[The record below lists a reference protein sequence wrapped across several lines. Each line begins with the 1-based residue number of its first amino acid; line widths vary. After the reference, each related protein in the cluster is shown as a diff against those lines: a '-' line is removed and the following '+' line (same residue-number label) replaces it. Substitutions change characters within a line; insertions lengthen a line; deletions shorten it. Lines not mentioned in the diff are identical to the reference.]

1 MRMESPKQTHMKNV
15 QVIILLDSIS
25 GKQIEKLN

>member
-1 MRMESPKQTHMKNV
+1 MRMESPKQTHMNDV

-25 GKQIEKLN
+25 CKQIEKLN